1 MTLLQGFVIAVTAC
15 AVTLLVFSAIAVAIA
30 ARRIQEERR
39 CNGCSRGGCRRSR
52 GAAGSRCNVQPG
64 GDGTPLGDCVTLAR
78 VGWVED
84 QGVKE

>member
-1 MTLLQGFVIAVTAC
+1 MNARTVIVVAVLAWSLWAAFIAIGGLFV
-15 AVTLLVFSAIAVAIA
+15 VFKA
-30 ARRIQEERR
+30 IQEERR
-39 CNGCSRGGCRRSR
+39 CNGCRGGGCRRSR